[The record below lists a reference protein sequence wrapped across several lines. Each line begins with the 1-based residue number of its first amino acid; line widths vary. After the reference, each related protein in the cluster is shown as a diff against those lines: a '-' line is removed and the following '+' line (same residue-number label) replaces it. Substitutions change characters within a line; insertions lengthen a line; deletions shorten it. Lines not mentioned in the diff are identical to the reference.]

1 MARPPTAHTSERAGW
16 ALTMPP
22 PPPEEVERVEAFEER
37 VTLYKEQ
44 YKNNLERLRGSTSLR
59 LVP

>member
-1 MARPPTAHTSERAGW
+1 
-16 ALTMPP
+16 MPP

-44 YKNNLERLRGSTSLR
+44 CKNNLERLRGSTSLR